1 MLGRCRNRFFAET
14 IYKHTKLRQ
23 HNDNIDVQQKNTIR
37 KAERIRF
44 NTTRAAAARSGVQAA
59 AAARSGMQAA
69 AAAFR
74 AMTVILRNHTR
85 DATGGGEE
93 GHKQFLPR
101 RPSEVFARKF
111 LLDGFFPR
119 SPPTRRRARR
129 VVQSLPGRKTAEIMD
144 N

>member
-1 MLGRCRNRFFAET
+1 MKKSFFAET

-59 AAARSGMQAA
+59 AAA
-69 AAAFR
+69 FR

-93 GHKQFLPR
+93 GHKPFLPR
-101 RPSEVFARKF
+101 RPSEVFARKI
-111 LLDGFFPR
+111 LLDDFFTR
-119 SPPTRRRARR
+119 SPSTRRRARR
-129 VVQSLPGRKTAEIMD
+129 VV
-144 N
+144 